1 MARYGSI
8 AVSGTALASGVAG
21 ALAGVIVG
29 YVIASE
35 RPAATVIAAP
45 VAAAQTAA
53 PATTPIVD
61 DRELQAFKDI
71 LARDPNNLR
80 AATELGNRLY
90 DAGRFSEA
98 IPYYQQA
105 FALDPNNVGLSTD
118 LATSRWYVGQADAAL
133 AQFERSLAIDPAHP
147 QTLFNLGIVRRDGR
161 QDLEGAIE
169 AWERLRSAQPAS
181 AEARRAAGAEE
192 IEYEYLPSWHAHPLF
207 IQAEAELVGKI
218 YDPVTAEE
226 KGSTHLLFMAHSI
239 PVAMAERSRY
249 VEEIEESCSLLV
261 RALQVS
267 HWGVAYQSR
276 SGSPREPW
284 LGPDL
289 LTVIRELKQKTVLL
303 VPIGFLCDNAEVL
316 YDLDIEANE
325 AAGKSGIRYLRAPTV
340 SGHPKFTALLTELIG
355 EFLVAGSS

>member
-29 YVIASE
+29 YVIARE

-45 VAAAQTAA
+45 VAATQTAA

-90 DAGRFSEA
+90 DAGRFGEA

-147 QTLFNLGIVRRDGR
+147 QTLFNLGIVRRDGK

-181 AEARRAAGAEE
+181 AEARRAAGL
-192 IEYEYLPSWHAHPLF
+192 IE
-207 IQAEAELVGKI
+207 QARQQLGTLR
-218 YDPVTAEE
+218 PTA
-226 KGSTHLLFMAHSI
+226 
-239 PVAMAERSRY
+239 SR
-249 VEEIEESCSLLV
+249 
-261 RALQVS
+261 
-267 HWGVAYQSR
+267 
-276 SGSPREPW
+276 
-284 LGPDL
+284 
-289 LTVIRELKQKTVLL
+289 
-303 VPIGFLCDNAEVL
+303 
-316 YDLDIEANE
+316 
-325 AAGKSGIRYLRAPTV
+325 
-340 SGHPKFTALLTELIG
+340 
-355 EFLVAGSS
+355 

>member
-1 MARYGSI
+1 MARYGST

-29 YVIASE
+29 YVIARE
-35 RPAATVIAAP
+35 RPAATVIAVP
-45 VAAAQTAA
+45 VAAVQTAA

-90 DAGRFSEA
+90 DAGRFGEA

-147 QTLFNLGIVRRDGR
+147 QTLFNLGIVRRDGK

-169 AWERLRSAQPAS
+169 AWGRLRSAQPAS
-181 AEARRAAGAEE
+181 AEAQRAAGL
-192 IEYEYLPSWHAHPLF
+192 IE
-207 IQAEAELVGKI
+207 QARQQLGTLR
-218 YDPVTAEE
+218 PTA
-226 KGSTHLLFMAHSI
+226 
-239 PVAMAERSRY
+239 SR
-249 VEEIEESCSLLV
+249 
-261 RALQVS
+261 
-267 HWGVAYQSR
+267 
-276 SGSPREPW
+276 
-284 LGPDL
+284 
-289 LTVIRELKQKTVLL
+289 
-303 VPIGFLCDNAEVL
+303 
-316 YDLDIEANE
+316 
-325 AAGKSGIRYLRAPTV
+325 
-340 SGHPKFTALLTELIG
+340 
-355 EFLVAGSS
+355 